1 MNNTK
6 EIKFTTFEELE
17 NHLKN
22 CIHWNSTNN
31 VELYDVVGITTLLN
45 ALLENL
51 QKNTNKHDSKDLRKI
66 LSKESLKFLKLL
78 SKSQ

>member
-1 MNNTK
+1 MNNATV
-6 EIKFTTFEELE
+6 TFNSFEALE

-22 CIHWNSTNN
+22 CIHWYSTEN
-31 VELYDVVGITTLLN
+31 VGQYDIVGISTLLN

-51 QKNTNKHDSKDLRKI
+51 EKNTYEHDSKDLRTI
-66 LSKESLKFLKLL
+66 LSKESLKFLELL

>member
-1 MNNTK
+1 MNNT
-6 EIKFTTFEELE
+6 TTVTFHSFEALE

-22 CIHWNSTNN
+22 CVHWYSTDN
-31 VELYDVVGITTLLN
+31 VGQYDVVGITTLLN

-51 QKNTNKHDSKDLRKI
+51 QKNTHEDDIKDLKTI
-66 LSKESLKFLKLL
+66 LSKESLKFLELL